1 MEYRKL
7 GKSDLTVSSIGM
19 GTSTFAREIDEATA
33 FTVLDRA
40 YERNITFYDTAEAYS
55 AGQSEVVLGNWIKSR
70 GVRQNI
76 VLATKV
82 TIPLGAERVLA
93 SADASLQRLQTD
105 VIDLFQLHAFDA
117 NVPLE
122 ETLGALN
129 QLVEAG
135 KVRYIGCSNFAAW
148 QLINALWISD
158 RNKWAQ
164 FVSVQPVYNL
174 ALRDIESELLPA
186 CADQNIGVIT
196 YSPLGAGFL
205 TGKYTRDGNVPAGTR
220 FDVAPGHQPI
230 YFNDPAYSAM
240 ERLRARSEEVNIPM
254 PRLGLAWVLSRP
266 NVTVTLVGGRTP
278 KHIDQAFESLEL
290 AQSENFAELSA
301 GL

>member
-148 QLINALWISD
+148 QLMNALWISD
-158 RNKWAQ
+158 RNKWAS

-174 ALRDIESELLPA
+174 ALRGIETELLPA

-230 YFNDPAYSAM
+230 YFNDAAYTAM

>member
-174 ALRDIESELLPA
+174 ALRGIESELLPA

>member
-55 AGQSEVVLGNWIKSR
+55 AGQSELGNWIKSR

-174 ALRDIESELLPA
+174 ALRGIESELLPA

>member
-19 GTSTFAREIDEATA
+19 GSSTFAREIDEATA

-174 ALRDIESELLPA
+174 ALRGIESELLPA

>member
-174 ALRDIESELLPA
+174 ALRGIESELLPA
-186 CADQNIGVIT
+186 CADQNIGLIT

>member
-19 GTSTFAREIDEATA
+19 GSSTFAREIDEATA